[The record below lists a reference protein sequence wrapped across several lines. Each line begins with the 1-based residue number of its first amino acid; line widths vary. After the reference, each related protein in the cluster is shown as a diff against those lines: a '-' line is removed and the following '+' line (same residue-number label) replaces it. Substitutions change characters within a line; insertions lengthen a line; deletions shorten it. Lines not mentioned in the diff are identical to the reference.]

1 MAYCQR
7 LHEDEG
13 VDLLKDHNVEVAVYA
28 HAVNGGIRIDENAM
42 SSVECLFA
50 AGECAGDLHDASW
63 YG

>member
-28 HAVNGGIRIDENAM
+28 HAVSGGIRIDENAM
-42 SSVECLFA
+42 SSVEGLFA
-50 AGECAGDLHDASW
+50 AGRA
-63 YG
+63 